1 MAFKIQEF
9 KKKMFFKKFDYLL
22 SKSYKNGKITKFDDE
37 IYDKMSTT
45 IISCLPVS
53 LHIKYSDYLFP
64 DGTCYQRSLYMF
76 LALDD
81 ALLVRGKTKSL
92 EYRFGLEEAGHGWVE
107 IGNYVYDPSLMLKFD
122 KGIYYSLYGCSDI
135 SKIDKETYMKE
146 NKEFIGFSL
155 TNDLDEFRPNG
166 KNRLDLGLIVY
177 QLKVLS
183 NMLNDSEFT
192 KDLNDYLDL
201 VQYDEE
207 QIYQEQNEIMKR
219 ILTKMK
225 KQVFN

>member
-1 MAFKIQEF
+1 MVFKIQEL

-37 IYDKMSTT
+37 IYNKMSTT

-53 LHIKYSDYLFP
+53 LHIKYSNYLFP
-64 DGTCYQRSLYMF
+64 KGTCYQRSLYMF
-76 LALDD
+76 LALDN

-107 IGNYVYDPSLMLKFD
+107 IGDFVYDPSLMLKFD
-122 KGIYYSLYGCSDI
+122 KDVYYSLYGCSDV

-146 NKEFIGFSL
+146 HKDFMCCSL
-155 TNDLDEFRPNG
+155 SYDLDEFRPNG
-166 KNRLDLGLIVY
+166 KSRLDLGLIAY

-183 NMLNDSEFT
+183 DMLNDSEFT

-201 VQYDEE
+201 VQYDEK
-207 QIYQEQNEIMKR
+207 QIYQEQNRIMKR
-219 ILTKMK
+219 IFTKMR
-225 KQVFN
+225 KQIFD